1 MAASS
6 RPAISIC
13 LPVFNGGRFL
23 RQSLEC
29 IFAQT
34 FGDFEVLISD
44 DCSSDNTRQILE
56 AHALSDKRVK
66 YWLNDERLGLFA
78 NYNKC
83 MQLASA
89 PVIKLFAQDDLW
101 HSQILEKQHKLLS
114 ERNDVVLVASRREV
128 IDGTG
133 ARAQD
138 CFQPVGLV
146 DILGDKEVYRGRDVI
161 RACIDPLINLIGE
174 PSTVM
179 FRSTS
184 RGSGFHT
191 IFKHIG
197 DLEYWLRILS
207 EGDFGLINEPLTSF
221 RSHEYSATAYNHRQL
236 WGIVDILHMADAAS
250 GLLDQMS
257 ISKDEYIKDNLAI
270 VAKYLAPMIS
280 GGDQGPEQVRVEEDY
295 TKIDVATLRKTL
307 FYALELVS
315 ESERRDLHAPSFLS
329 PEQTGH
335 MIKSLQNEVLIK
347 NSEKILRGLLNT
359 VSWHATRPLREINR
373 ISAGGLTLKFADR
386 SQFSTESY
394 LRQQRSYLRH
404 LKTERIRIL
413 KSRSWKITRFLRKG
427 FGKTNRISAPSEG
440 LPKETLAQRTS
451 FTSMQGQAAP
461 SASESVVSEK
471 QLSLQKKLRDQ
482 QAQKEALKEQ
492 ERAIRMS
499 IENDLERRIP
509 KSGTFNLSRLY
520 EYDLA
525 IGAVVRNEARFLPE
539 WLEYHSHLGV
549 QKFFIFDN
557 LSDDDTR
564 TVLRPYVTEGL
575 VEVFDWPM
583 TFTDQPGYLS
593 MQMGAYRRIV
603 DMCAD
608 DVKWIGFIDLDEFI
622 VPQEEDN
629 LVEILADYEDVGGVS
644 LNWMMFGTS
653 EIEKLEDDQ
662 LVIESLTKRAPID
675 DAANH
680 FVKTISRAERIRRCK
695 DPHAMLYDIGYKQV
709 NTRKMPMYSS
719 MSSTVVDHRMR
730 INHYWTR
737 DESYFLDRKVQYV
750 KERGDQLALAELE
763 RRHRDFNAVE
773 DTAIQRFVTP
783 VKEKLARRRATILE
797 NSKSEVLSS
806 RL

>member
-1 MAASS
+1 MKVSG
-6 RPAISIC
+6 RPAVSIC

-23 RQSLEC
+23 RESLEC

-34 FGDFEVLISD
+34 FDDFEVLISD
-44 DCSSDNTRQILE
+44 DCSSDNTRQVLE
-56 AHALSDKRVK
+56 EHALSDKRVK
-66 YWLNDERLGLFA
+66 YWLNEERLGLFA

-101 HSQILEKQHKLLS
+101 NSQILEKQHNLLTT
-114 ERNDVVLVASRREV
+114 RKDVALVACRREV
-128 IDGTG
+128 IDGNG

-146 DILGDKEVYRGRDVI
+146 DILGDKEVYRGKDVMK
-161 RACIDPLINLIGE
+161 ACIDPLINLIGE
-174 PSTVM
+174 PSAVM

-184 RGSGFHT
+184 RGAGFHT
-191 IFKHIG
+191 VFKHIG
-197 DLEYWLRILS
+197 DLEYWLRILAG
-207 EGDFGLINEPLTSF
+207 GDFGLINEPLAKF
-221 RSHEYSATAYNHRQL
+221 RSHEYSATADNHRQL
-236 WGIVDILHMADAAS
+236 WGIVDILHMADAAAE
-250 GLLDQMS
+250 LLEQMS
-257 ISKDEYIKDNLAI
+257 ISKEEYIKDNLAI
-270 VAKYLAPMIS
+270 VTKYLGDMIAN
-280 GGDQGPEQVRVEEDY
+280 GDVGPDWVRLEDDY
-295 TKIDVATLRKTL
+295 TNIDVATLKKTL
-307 FYALELVS
+307 MYALELVS
-315 ESERRDLHAPSFLS
+315 ESEQLHLRAPAFSS
-329 PEQTGH
+329 SAQTGH
-335 MIKSLQNEVLIK
+335 IISSLQNEVLIK
-347 NSEKILRGLLNT
+347 NSEKVLRGLLNT
-359 VSWHATRPLREINR
+359 MSWHMTRPLREINKMST
-373 ISAGGLTLKFADR
+373 IGVKPQWTDR
-386 SQFSTESY
+386 SQFSSESY

-404 LKTERIRIL
+404 LKSERIKIL

-427 FGKTNRISAPSEG
+427 FGKSKRLVTKNEG
-440 LPKETLAQRTS
+440 LPKATVAQRSSLTS
-451 FTSMQGQAAP
+451 VKGAAALRGAGNIG
-461 SASESVVSEK
+461 SDK
-471 QLSLQKKLRDQ
+471 QLPTQEKRLHQ

-499 IENDLERRIP
+499 IEDDLLRRIP
-509 KSGTFNLSRLY
+509 KGGTFNLSRLY

-564 TVLRPYVTEGL
+564 TVLRPYVKDGL
-575 VEVFDWPM
+575 VELFEWPM

-603 DMCAD
+603 DMYAD

-622 VPQEEDN
+622 VPTEEDN

-653 EIEKLEDDQ
+653 EVEKLEDDQ
-662 LVIESLTKRAPID
+662 LVIEALIRRAPVD

-680 FVKTISRAERIRRCK
+680 WVKTISRAERIRRCK

-709 NTRKMPMYSS
+709 NTKKLPMYSS
-719 MSSTVVDHRMR
+719 MSSSVIDHRMR

-737 DESYFLDRKVQYV
+737 DESYYLDRKVQYV
-750 KERGDQLALAELE
+750 KERGDLVALQELE
-763 RRHRDFNAVE
+763 RRHRDFNAEE
-773 DTAIQRFVTP
+773 DTVIQRFVAP
-783 VKEKLARRRATILE
+783 VKEKLARRRATVFE
-797 NSKSEVLSS
+797 NSKIRSI
-806 RL
+806 